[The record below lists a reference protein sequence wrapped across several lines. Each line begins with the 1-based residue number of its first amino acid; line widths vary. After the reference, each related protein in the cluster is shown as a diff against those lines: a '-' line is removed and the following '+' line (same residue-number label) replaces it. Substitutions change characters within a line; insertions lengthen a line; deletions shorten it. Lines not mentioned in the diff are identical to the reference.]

1 MNKKMVGLFLMGSA
15 CLSYAGDRV
24 LDIAFV
30 DSFQAMRECEE
41 GKKVGKELDAVR
53 EKLSKEIQAEAQKL
67 AAEEK
72 EFKAKL
78 PTMKKELAENEE
90 RKLAKR
96 RRALEDRV
104 RDGEEELKII
114 MQNKTET
121 LAAKVEEGIVQV
133 AKQKGVDAVIDKMTG
148 RVLYT
153 KEDNKGDITLDA
165 IAQVNKQSN
174 KKETTIAKKD
184 DTKATT
190 AAA

>member
-1 MNKKMVGLFLMGSA
+1 MNKKMAGLLLIGFSG
-15 CLSYAGDRV
+15 LSYAGDRV

-41 GKKVGKELDAVR
+41 GKKVGKELDTIR
-53 EKLSKEIQAEAQKL
+53 EKLSKEIQEEAQRL
-67 AAEEK
+67 ATEEK

-78 PTMKKELAENEE
+78 PTMKKELAEQQE
-90 RKLAKR
+90 RNLAKR

-104 RDGEEELKII
+104 RDGEEELKIT

-153 KEDNKGDITLDA
+153 KEDNKGDITLDT
-165 IAQVNKQSN
+165 IAQVNKQTI
-174 KKETTIAKKD
+174 KKETTVAKKD
-184 DTKATT
+184 DTKAT

>member
-1 MNKKMVGLFLMGSA
+1 MNKKMAGLFLVGAS

-41 GKKVGKELDAVR
+41 GKKVGKELDTIR
-53 EKLSKEIQAEAQKL
+53 EKLSKEIQEEAQRL

-78 PTMKKELAENEE
+78 PTMKKELAEQQE
-90 RKLAKR
+90 RNLAKR

-104 RDGEEELKII
+104 RDGEEELKIT

-153 KEDNKGDITLDA
+153 KEDNKGDITLDT
-165 IAQVNKQSN
+165 IAQVNKQTT
-174 KKETTIAKKD
+174 KKETTVAKKG
-184 DTKATT
+184 DTKAT

>member
-72 EFKAKL
+72 EFKVKL

>member
-1 MNKKMVGLFLMGSA
+1 MNKKMVGLFFVSAA
-15 CLSYAGDRV
+15 CLSNAGDRV

-53 EKLSKEIQAEAQKL
+53 EKLSKEIQTEAQKL
-67 AAEEK
+67 AVEEK

-104 RDGEEELKII
+104 RDGEEELKIT

-165 IAQVNKQSN
+165 IAQVNKQTS

-184 DTKATT
+184 DTKAT